1 MTGRG
6 TTILLIA
13 GLAGAAASSAMAQS
27 PSPYDMTYRV
37 GSDTPMRASMSDG
50 GRVTATIP
58 SGTKGIVMRWC
69 RPEIPFR
76 KWQFGGSAVKRGL
89 LDARWCEVEA
99 AGHVG
104 NVKGTAL
111 KPE

>member
-6 TTILLIA
+6 IVILLIA
-13 GLAGAAASSAMAQS
+13 GLAGASPALAQS

-37 GSDTPMRASMSDG
+37 SRDTPMRASMSDG
-50 GRVTATIP
+50 GRVMATIP

-69 RPEIPFR
+69 RPEIPFQ
-76 KWQFGGSAVKRGL
+76 KWQFGGSAVKRSL

-99 AGHVG
+99 AGHIG